1 MDVDVILCNHA
12 EALANQLF
20 LTGGGVN
27 MCIVAPAPP
36 HLVTVALGAV
46 VHVPYQATNQAHKV
60 RVTLVDSDENPV
72 MAWLPDGSP
81 PAPPIQ
87 IESEFN
93 VGRPP
98 IIEVGDEQTM
108 ALAMNFNNLPMSALG
123 YYNFVVEID
132 GHEERRLPFR
142 VMTPKMG
149 MPMVMPPQLL
159 PPTA

>member
-27 MCIVAPAPP
+27 MCIVVPTPP
-36 HLVTVALGAV
+36 HVITMALGAI
-46 VHVPYQATNQAHKV
+46 VHVPYQATNQAHKFLV
-60 RVTLVDSDENPV
+60 KLVDSDENTVAP
-72 MAWLPDGSP
+72 WTPEGSP
-81 PAPPIQ
+81 PPPPVQ
-87 IESEFN
+87 IEHDFN
-93 VGRPP
+93 LRRPP

-108 ALAMNFNNLPMSALG
+108 ALAMNFNNLPMQQLG

-149 MPMVMPPQLL
+149 MPMVMPP
-159 PPTA
+159 TA